1 MLLDG
6 DHWRA
11 HQRQIFHFENGAWV
25 MKGSL
30 DIVAWDNLLALEGLF
45 IQLALK
51 VQAENVAISWSWDEA
66 KHYIL
71 DIVGDNVEA
80 NGIAK
85 DNSDHLRASTANKT
99 WQARWT
105 RRCAD
110 MMAQLRKSWEEEK
123 PKHVLSKLFLSE
135 WDTPMP
141 RSKGICFD
149 DVYLNE
155 VWEITPKSPETN
167 CYFKLDYNY
176 YYEFLQSVYYKNDH
190 LFQLKLAFMHAAF
203 LGKCTAKMIFE
214 IGRGGDGKG
223 MEAVLDTAL
232 FGNEASATLDCG
244 VFLDRMEFRKSAELA
259 WNKACIRVQEM
270 DRSDHFVADI
280 WKRFVVDEEIDCRV
294 NYGLTSKRSFGSA
307 LKVQEFNFE
316 NIPVIEESRDRQK
329 SCEQLRRR
337 VVCFMMGKATYTTRD
352 ELVNPKEG
360 TFRYIPQDE
369 LKSFLSHPVTAAIFL
384 RDWCIPFFQDNSIQ
398 ECLDMINDLEAV
410 HPDVE
415 RDTPWLALCLSGSST
430 PPPGDIIDMVSE
442 SNERVLDAHEAT
454 PWKRVIR
461 EYLILKVE
469 SLPGH
474 MSSYKGKANQDVIFR
489 GSS

>member
-1 MLLDG
+1 MSPYACDLDGHVEYVISYRGELRFGSFDELHDMRHREAAVPPPPPPQDNGSSRPLMTKTQTYKAWAAEEQGHLSSTHRTIVAMSKFVCELDCANYMLANKQKLMLAMLLDG

-51 VQAENVAISWSWDEA
+51 VQEENVAISWSWDEA

-99 WQARWT
+99 WQAHWT

-141 RSKGICFD
+141 HSKGICFD

-176 YYEFLQSVYYKNDH
+176 YYENVVQSLLILISD
-190 LFQLKLAFMHAAF
+190 LS
-203 LGKCTAKMIFE
+203 E
-214 IGRGGDGKG
+214 
-223 MEAVLDTAL
+223 
-232 FGNEASATLDCG
+232 
-244 VFLDRMEFRKSAELA
+244 
-259 WNKACIRVQEM
+259 
-270 DRSDHFVADI
+270 RSYAHSSS
-280 WKRFVVDEEIDCRV
+280 
-294 NYGLTSKRSFGSA
+294 LS
-307 LKVQEFNFE
+307 
-316 NIPVIEESRDRQK
+316 
-329 SCEQLRRR
+329 
-337 VVCFMMGKATYTTRD
+337 TTRTT
-352 ELVNPKEG
+352 
-360 TFRYIPQDE
+360 TF
-369 LKSFLSHPVTAAIFL
+369 F
-384 RDWCIPFFQDNSIQ
+384 N
-398 ECLDMINDLEAV
+398 
-410 HPDVE
+410 
-415 RDTPWLALCLSGSST
+415 
-430 PPPGDIIDMVSE
+430 
-442 SNERVLDAHEAT
+442 
-454 PWKRVIR
+454 
-461 EYLILKVE
+461 
-469 SLPGH
+469 
-474 MSSYKGKANQDVIFR
+474 
-489 GSS
+489 